1 MQSDWKKKV
10 GTLNVGSK
18 PFTQGETE
26 SCEFPSACVLLHQ
39 GGSLWTDCF
48 CLFHLFQ
55 CFFFFFF
62 PSFAWCVGFAQL
74 VSGFLSICGCRFVC
88 LWEEVSLGASYVAIL
103 NQNASVLLFNI
114 LLETTNDNLAHEKP
128 YGIYQKIAKSNKW
141 ALQDHRVKKSRYKNI
156 CHSIY

>member
-1 MQSDWKKKV
+1 MGPNPSLREKLRVVSSLLPVCCCTK
-10 GTLNVGSK
+10 
-18 PFTQGETE
+18 GEVYEQTV
-26 SCEFPSACVLLHQ
+26 SVSSTYFSV
-39 GGSLWTDCF
+39 S
-48 CLFHLFQ
+48 
-55 CFFFFFF
+55 FFFFP

-103 NQNASVLLFNI
+103 NQNTSVLLFNI

-141 ALQDHRVKKSRYKNI
+141 A
-156 CHSIY
+156 